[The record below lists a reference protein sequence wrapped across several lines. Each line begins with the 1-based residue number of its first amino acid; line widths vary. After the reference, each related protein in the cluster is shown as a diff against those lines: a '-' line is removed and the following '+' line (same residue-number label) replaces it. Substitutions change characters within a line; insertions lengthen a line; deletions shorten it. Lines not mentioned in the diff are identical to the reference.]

1 MTVRVSINGGPL
13 FSFILLE
20 VLGFAYSLTHV
31 SPWVR
36 ETGMIDDFLVIGD
49 FVDAFFRVGTQ
60 NPYFYPTHFINFNHK
75 LFWLSSSCL
84 LHITLQLFTSLKRH
98 RGLAQGLDRDV
109 GYVVETI
116 PFGPEN
122 NGVVLKFG
130 VFNDVVLGEISIL
143 ELDIILS

>member
-1 MTVRVSINGGPL
+1 
-13 FSFILLE
+13 
-20 VLGFAYSLTHV
+20 
-31 SPWVR
+31 
-36 ETGMIDDFLVIGD
+36 MIDDFFVIGD